1 MTKEIDIEKLRKKIC
16 RILKAKHV
24 YTSPKHTEN
33 PVMVFSSVRI
43 VGKPNI
49 LAEHFPNNLR
59 KTKQKKQR
67 AASTKTRRVSGGKIG
82 ANEVSFYIFGYP
94 NQANKESA
102 MSYME
107 VKNKNP
113 EDLFQIENVE
123 NFFRSIIS
131 QEPPRVWTKTIKVK

>member
-1 MTKEIDIEKLRKKIC
+1 MVQKNKKIEIEKLKRKIC
-16 RILKAKHV
+16 NILNAKHV
-24 YTSPKHTEN
+24 YTSPENAEN
-33 PVMVFSSVRI
+33 PVIIFS
-43 VGKPNI
+43 KN
-49 LAEHFPNNLR
+49 
-59 KTKQKKQR
+59 TKQRSKKQR
-67 AASTKTRRVSGGKIG
+67 SMKNKSRRKPISGGKIG

-113 EDLFQIENVE
+113 NDLFQIENVE

>member
-1 MTKEIDIEKLRKKIC
+1 MNQEKEIEKLKKKIC
-16 RILKAKHV
+16 RIFKAKHV

-33 PVMVFSSVRI
+33 PVMVFSSVHI

-49 LAEHFPNNLR
+49 VAEHFQNNLR

-67 AASTKTRRVSGGKIG
+67 AATKTRRISGGKIG

-94 NQANKESA
+94 NQVNKESA
-102 MSYME
+102 MSYLE

-113 EDLFQIENVE
+113 NDLFQIENVE
-123 NFFRSIIS
+123 NLFRSITS

>member
-1 MTKEIDIEKLRKKIC
+1 MNQEIEIEKLRKKIC
-16 RILKAKHV
+16 RIFKAKHV

-43 VGKPNI
+43 VGKPKI
-49 LAEHFPNNLR
+49 IAEHFQNNLR

-67 AASTKTRRVSGGKIG
+67 SATKTRRISGGKIG

-94 NQANKESA
+94 NQVNKESA
-102 MSYME
+102 MSYLE

-113 EDLFQIENVE
+113 NDLFQIENVE
-123 NFFRSIIS
+123 NLFRSITS

>member
-1 MTKEIDIEKLRKKIC
+1 MTKEIEIEKLRKKIC

-33 PVMVFSSVRI
+33 PVMVFSSVHI

-49 LAEHFPNNLR
+49 LAKGFDIR

-113 EDLFQIENVE
+113 NDLFQIENVE